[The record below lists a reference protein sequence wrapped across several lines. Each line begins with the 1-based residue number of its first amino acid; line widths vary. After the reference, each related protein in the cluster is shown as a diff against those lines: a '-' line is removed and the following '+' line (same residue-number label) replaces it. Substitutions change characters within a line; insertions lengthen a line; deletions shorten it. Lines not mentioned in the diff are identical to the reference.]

1 MNNQLTRKDIEDMKK
16 EMNHRILVVR
26 KQLLEDVKTAR
37 AFGDLSENFEYHA
50 AKKVKNENESR
61 IRYLDKMIK
70 TAVIIDD
77 ESADDEVSVDK
88 AVTLRMENTGQ
99 EVTYNI
105 VTSVR
110 SNSINGMVALE
121 SPLAKSIVGHK
132 VGECVT
138 VVVSPS
144 VQYDV
149 TILKVEPI
157 S

>member
-144 VQYDV
+144 VQYVV